1 MLENIEVQKILS
13 GEKEIFSKVVEAYEQ
28 DLYMFVKEFTLD
40 EEIAIALVKNSFIY
54 TYNQLHKYKEKEI
67 FSEWYATTIFAYL
80 YEMLDN
86 SMNTGE
92 LPIKNASYKESFIFL
107 LHELL
112 HVGKSTISNALNISI
127 QELEIA
133 LTSAFKN
140 FYFDELPEGTLKEGC
155 LSNEELLQYVEK
167 IKDEEVKSE
176 VEDHVEFCPSCRE
189 FIFSMKSFKKAK
201 LQGWQNQH
209 IETDEVQTLMEELT
223 PYKKKKGAWKY
234 QYLAAASVVALFSIF
249 MFVVPNVVTWVSAA
263 TNYVKYGQF
272 YNVWGSG
279 TYAVEDSN
287 VTFEVLHVEVS
298 PLFLYVHYDVDKE
311 AKAKFYNHDNYS
323 GSLVNTWG
331 GSVFRMKTDD
341 DQRYDLELAEIP
353 PLKDG
358 ENILVLSIA
367 SIEEIPDTFELE
379 ITLREVANRRGIWD
393 LTIPIQY
400 APFKNDIEIV
410 DIDFKETFA
419 GSVEIAIEQL
429 IKTTHG
435 RVIEYRVGFTDEEV
449 ERIGN
454 SLSVKRNG
462 GNPSYLERNI
472 NPMMSIQGDGGF
484 RLIPLHL
491 INYNK
496 LFSSQANPAPYSNT
510 QKATYSHFY
519 YDIEELNTLYEK
531 GEHNPRESIVKGRLD
546 KDDSMNI
553 LLEGFHY
560 HIPVYISIP
569 IKLQEVE
576 DYPLNME
583 VNGDVFESITI
594 KKITLNSTEYNPERF
609 DIVLKG
615 SKQNKLVKNIYHWTI
630 HETEMRD
637 GWQPIVSYTYGEN
650 NQAHETDT
658 VGFHLQVFIDED
670 TPEEVEI
677 KSTGMQRIIHL
688 EEPFKIPLSKR
699 K

>member
-28 DLYMFVKEFTLD
+28 DLYLFVKVFTLD
-40 EEIAIALVKNSFIY
+40 EETAIALVKNSFIY
-54 TYNQLHKYKEKEI
+54 TYSQLHNYKDSDI
-67 FSEWYATTIFAYL
+67 FSEWFATTTFAYL
-80 YEMLDN
+80 YKELELN
-86 SMNTGE
+86 IKLEGLPLLNT
-92 LPIKNASYKESFIFL
+92 SYKETYIFL

-112 HVGKSTISNALNISI
+112 QVGKSLISKSLNISN
-127 QELEIA
+127 QDVEIA
-133 LTSAFKN
+133 LTNAYKV
-140 FYFDELPEGTLKEGC
+140 FYSDEFTEETLKDGC
-155 LSNEELLQYVEK
+155 LSNEELVKCAEKINVEEVNSKVEK
-167 IKDEEVKSE
+167 
-176 VEDHVEFCPSCRE
+176 HLEFCPSCRE
-189 FIFSMKSFKKAK
+189 SIFSMKSLKQAK
-201 LQGWQNQH
+201 IKGWRNQH
-209 IETDEVQTLMEELT
+209 LEVEISPILMEDLI
-223 PYKKKKGAWKY
+223 PYKKKKRSWKY
-234 QYLAAASVVALFSIF
+234 QYIAAASVVAIFSIF
-249 MFVVPNVVTWVSAA
+249 MFIVPNVVTFVSAA
-263 TNYVKYGQF
+263 SNYIKYGQF

-298 PLFLYVHYDVDKE
+298 PLFLFVHYEVDKE
-311 AKAKFYNHDNYS
+311 TQDRFYNHDNYQ

-331 GSVFRMKTDD
+331 GSVFRMKTED

-410 DIDFKETFA
+410 DINFKETFA
-419 GSVEIAIEQL
+419 DSVEISIEQL
-429 IKTTHG
+429 INTTHG

-454 SLSVKRNG
+454 SLSVNRNEG
-462 GNPSYLERNI
+462 IPNYLERDI
-472 NPMMSIQGDGGF
+472 NPMMSIQGEEGF
-484 RLIPLHL
+484 RLIPLPLHFL
-491 INYNK
+491 DYNI
-496 LFSSQANPAPYSNT
+496 LLSSQANPAPYSNT
-510 QKATYSHFY
+510 KRAAYSHFY
-519 YDIEELNTLYEK
+519 YAIEEVNALYEM
-531 GEHNPRESIVKGRLD
+531 GEYNPRESIVKGRLD

-560 HIPVYISIP
+560 HIPVNISIP

-576 DYPLNME
+576 DYPLNLE

-630 HETEMRD
+630 HETEM
-637 GWQPIVSYTYGEN
+637 
-650 NQAHETDT
+650 
-658 VGFHLQVFIDED
+658 
-670 TPEEVEI
+670 
-677 KSTGMQRIIHL
+677 
-688 EEPFKIPLSKR
+688 
-699 K
+699 